1 MKSKKK
7 EDFDY
12 QSFEQAALKAMYEG
26 KPLEQAL
33 GPLLKITH
41 QSDPPITV

>member
-26 KPLEQAL
+26 KPLCL
-33 GPLLKITH
+33 IPVYRY
-41 QSDPPITV
+41 QSKVEMLV

>member
-12 QSFEQAALKAMYEG
+12 QHFEQQALTAMYEG
-26 KPLEQAL
+26 KSLDQAC
-33 GPLLKITH
+33 H
-41 QSDPPITV
+41 QAYSPVHLTFICGS